1 MLDGV
6 GLGGMGDGAIL
17 ALIGAATGI
26 VLGLAARLGR
36 FCTLGAVEDI
46 LYGQSDKRLRMWGL
60 AIGTAM
66 TCVFALVLTGAFD
79 LSEAVYH
86 GIAFNPLAAVVGGLM
101 FGYGMAL
108 AGNCGYGALARLG
121 GGDLRA
127 FFVVLVLGVTAMA
140 TASGPLAWL
149 RIRLFPEPAADLGT
163 PAGYADLIG
172 RALGISPGWV
182 GLTLGLALIA
192 VAVSG
197 KSLRTK
203 PRSIVWGAAVGL
215 AVAAGWAG
223 TSAVHD
229 GGFGAGPVISHSFA
243 RPLGDALFWVMTA
256 SGGGINFAVGSVF
269 GVLAG
274 AFVGSFGKGHF
285 RWEACE
291 DPRELKRQIGGAAI
305 MGVGAVIAVGCTVGQ
320 GISAF
325 AVLSFSAPLVF
336 LSIIAGAALGLRQLI
351 EGFARQA

>member
-1 MLDGV
+1 M
-6 GLGGMGDGAIL
+6 LGGIGLDAMGDGPLL
-17 ALIGAATGI
+17 ALIGAGTGV

-46 LYGQSDKRLRMWGL
+46 LYGQSDRRLRMWGL

-66 TCVFALVLTGAFD
+66 SAVFALVLAGAFD
-79 LSEAVYH
+79 LTEAAYH
-86 GIAFNPLAAVVGGLM
+86 RIAFNPLAAVVGGLL

-127 FFVVLVLGVTAMA
+127 FFVVLVMGVSAMA
-140 TASGPLAWL
+140 TASGPLAWA
-149 RIRLFPEPAADLGT
+149 RIRLFPEPAAD
-163 PAGYADLIG
+163 PAAPSGFAELIG
-172 RALGISPGWV
+172 GALGLSPGWIGLAI
-182 GLTLGLALIA
+182 GLTLIA
-192 VAVSG
+192 VALAG
-197 KSLRTK
+197 RSLRRDR
-203 PRSIVWGAAVGL
+203 RSIAWAASVGL
-215 AVAAGWAG
+215 AVAVGWAG
-223 TSAVHD
+223 TSAVYD
-229 GGFGAGPVISHSFA
+229 GGFGTGPVISHSFA
-243 RPLGDALFWVMTA
+243 RPLGDALYWVMTA
-256 SGGGINFAVGSVF
+256 SGGGIDFAVGSVF

-274 AFVGSFGKGHF
+274 AFLGSIRKGHF

-336 LSIIAGAALGLRQLI
+336 LSIVAGAALGLRQLI